1 MSRVAIVTGASSG
14 MGRDFV
20 RALDRDYSFD
30 EIWVIARR
38 SERLE
43 ELGKEVK
50 VAVLPLA
57 LDLTENESI
66 EQIKNLLE
74 ERKPVVTALVNAS
87 GYGVFKAF
95 EESNLNELE
104 GIVDLNDRA
113 LVSLTYTVL
122 PYMEKGSF
130 IINLGSNSSHQ
141 PVPYMATYAA
151 SKAFVLSFSLALG
164 VELKEKGIHV
174 LSVCPGWVRT
184 EFFSRA
190 VKDNTTIVYYDRY
203 YESKDVVEKAMK
215 DLRKKKSVSIL
226 GLSVR
231 NQVRM
236 VKFLPKSLVMRIW
249 CRQQKKA

>member
-20 RALDRDYSFD
+20 RALDRDYTFD

-38 SERLE
+38 RERLE
-43 ELGKEVK
+43 ELGKELK
-50 VAVLPLA
+50 TTILPIA
-57 LDLTENESI
+57 LDLTEKEAI
-66 EQIKNLLE
+66 EKVKNLFA
-74 ERKPVVTALVNAS
+74 ERKPVVSALVNAS

-104 GIVDLNDRA
+104 GIVDLNARA

-141 PVPYMATYAA
+141 PVPYMAVYAA

-164 VELKEKGIHV
+164 VELKKRGIHV
-174 LSVCPGWVRT
+174 LCVCPGWIKT
-184 EFFSRA
+184 EFFDRA

-215 DLRKKKSVSIL
+215 DLGKKKSLSIL
-226 GLSVR
+226 GLPVR
-231 NQVRM
+231 NQVRL
-236 VKFLPKSLVMRIW
+236 VKFLPKSLVMHIW
-249 CRQQKKA
+249 CKQQKKL

>member
-1 MSRVAIVTGASSG
+1 MSRIAIVTGASSG

-20 RALDRDYSFD
+20 RALDRDYTFD

-38 SERLE
+38 RERLE
-43 ELGKEVK
+43 ELGKELK
-50 VAVLPLA
+50 TTILPLA
-57 LDLTENESI
+57 LDLTEEESI
-66 EQIKNLLE
+66 EQIKNLLA
-74 ERKPVVTALVNAS
+74 ERKPVVSALVNAS

-104 GIVDLNDRA
+104 GIVELNDRA
-113 LVSLTYTVL
+113 LVSLTHTVL

-141 PVPYMATYAA
+141 PVPYMAVYAA

-164 VELKEKGIHV
+164 VELKKRGIHV
-174 LSVCPGWVRT
+174 LCVCPGWIKT
-184 EFFSRA
+184 EFFDRA

-215 DLRKKKSVSIL
+215 DLGKKKSLSIL
-226 GLSVR
+226 GLPVR
-231 NQVRM
+231 NQVRL
-236 VKFLPKSLVMRIW
+236 VKFLPKSLVMHIW
-249 CRQQKKA
+249 CKQQKKL

>member
-1 MSRVAIVTGASSG
+1 MSRIAIVSGASSG

-20 RALDRDYSFD
+20 RALDRDYTFD

-38 SERLE
+38 RERLE
-43 ELGKEVK
+43 ELGKELK
-50 VAVLPLA
+50 TTILPLA
-57 LDLTENESI
+57 LDLTEEESI
-66 EQIKNLLE
+66 EQIKNLLA
-74 ERKPVVTALVNAS
+74 ERKPVVSALVNAS

-104 GIVDLNDRA
+104 GIVELNDGA
-113 LVSLTYTVL
+113 LVSLTHTVL

-141 PVPYMATYAA
+141 PVPYMAVYAA

-164 VELKEKGIHV
+164 VELKKRGIHV
-174 LSVCPGWVRT
+174 LCVCPGWIKT
-184 EFFSRA
+184 EFFDRA

-215 DLRKKKSVSIL
+215 DLGKKKYLSIL
-226 GLSVR
+226 GLPVR
-231 NQVRM
+231 NQVRL
-236 VKFLPKSLVMRIW
+236 VKFLPKSLVMHIW
-249 CRQQKKA
+249 CKQQKKL